1 MRFQYSSTMAVF
13 LVLLLAMTVVVIE
26 GVIRCD
32 TTAKEREMIVEDA
45 LGNLRE
51 SQDFQVIQGTLTFNH
66 RQIGNPAGRYGTVS
80 FPTWSQPLGLC
91 KSTTFNQTSPI
102 PFSFCNIAFTLGPRD
117 AIVWLGCTPPPA
129 AYFSI
134 RSYVAFRFSPSVWF
148 PAAELGD
155 PANHMTLNS
164 TGGPEDPFEKTTMV
178 FSTGDRETARHVK
191 RAFAKAGFPRG
202 SSNLDV
208 IPAEL
213 ARFRERQETAFW
225 VQDKSDAF
233 AWQFRV
239 SQFEDPEAAEAYFDQ
254 TWPVYFL
261 RARPE
266 YEKRGAKPIPRPEA
280 RPRGTGQDEAYL
292 HPSLDKLEEEII
304 VAYASKGSK
313 LSYRFPMDHIVP
325 DIERCLTDPQYAPIF
340 KPVPAWHFPGWPSCD
355 WFSADALYTGLP
367 DTTDLSAL
375 TFPTNRTFVVMG
387 VNQPRLQK
395 SIYSNLMLTAVA
407 HFEDPA
413 HSVNLTATELQ
424 GSASMFA
431 PELEYSDDVW
441 AYSFSRD
448 CASGQLGLGGPLYCR
463 TVTPSMI
470 NETEFLFVVERKY
483 LELATK
489 TGPAPAEV
497 MPPLVLVFDK
507 MEEEEDSMLGEGM
520 REEDL
525 SRPALRRRI

>member
-431 PELEYSDDVW
+431 PEV
-441 AYSFSRD
+441 SRKRWD
-448 CASGQLGLGGPLYCR
+448 
-463 TVTPSMI
+463 
-470 NETEFLFVVERKY
+470 
-483 LELATK
+483 
-489 TGPAPAEV
+489 
-497 MPPLVLVFDK
+497 
-507 MEEEEDSMLGEGM
+507 
-520 REEDL
+520 
-525 SRPALRRRI
+525 